1 MLSEWEITEE
11 TTESYSSSKPVR
23 MHSMSSSS
31 SSGRPAAAISS
42 LRERIFPMYSVTVI
56 APLQVVARA
65 KRVFTARARVFDAN
79 IISMVAQA
87 SAAVGLAAT
96 WVNISLEID
105 AGM

>member
-23 MHSMSSSS
+23 MYSTSSSS
-31 SSGRPAAAISS
+31 SNGAAISS
-42 LRERIFPMYSVTVI
+42 LREHIFPMYSVTVI

-65 KRVFTARARVFDAN
+65 KPVFTVSARVFDAN

-105 AGM
+105 ARM